1 MTPTIADLFAT
12 VDATWPAAALHPAG
26 PWLVREGRGGGKR
39 VSAATAERPVA
50 QADFAAME
58 AAQAALHQ
66 SPLVMIRQGEDALD
80 ALLAAQGYRIVDP
93 VVIYLAP
100 TTKLTGALPHLAA
113 FPVWPPLAIQA
124 EVWAAGHIGPER
136 MAVMDRV
143 AGPKTSIFA
152 RTNDRAAGAAFVG
165 VAGDIAMLHAL
176 EVSHAMRRQ
185 GSAANMMRAAA
196 NWAQTQGVGWFSLV
210 VTETNAPARALYASF
225 GMSVVGQYHYRMK

>member
-12 VDATWPAAALHPAG
+12 VDAPWPAAALHPAG

-39 VSAATAERPVA
+39 VSAAAAGRPVA
-50 QADFAAME
+50 VADLAAME

-136 MAVMDRV
+136 MAVMNRV
-143 AGPKTSIFA
+143 AGSKTSIFA

-196 NWAQTQGVGWFSLV
+196 NWAQTQGAGWFSLV
-210 VTETNAPARALYASF
+210 VTETNAPARALYASL